1 LKGANAFIADLLS
14 FLCLTSLALL
24 FVQHIE
30 KRDRIRAERAANG
43 ASPAVSRQTSM
54 TKKPAAQ
61 RAEEKAKVTG
71 SYAIKTIR
79 NAWNTS
85 RSSFEISVRANELR
99 YNAGATW
106 EAGHILKEL
115 PETLEAHK
123 SRDWVV
129 MNLDEAKQF
138 FGVSFK
144 KSWLDRFQK
153 R

>member
-1 LKGANAFIADLLS
+1 LKDANAFIVDLLS

-24 FVQHIE
+24 FVQHVE
-30 KRDRIRAERAANG
+30 KRDRIRAERAANR

-85 RSSFEISVRANELR
+85 QSSFEISVRANEPR
-99 YNAGATW
+99 
-106 EAGHILKEL
+106 
-115 PETLEAHK
+115 
-123 SRDWVV
+123 
-129 MNLDEAKQF
+129 
-138 FGVSFK
+138 
-144 KSWLDRFQK
+144 
-153 R
+153 